1 MENCINKDNLM
12 IELFKIL
19 KKDVAKDNNKNLDK
33 RLLCNIIIDQ
43 EELKDSEI
51 IVKFRNL
58 IPKFKK
64 YYNSNMLNCLHQNSG
79 DKQKFPAVNML
90 RQILKCNNLKLTPFV
105 VSNGYDRTN
114 GRKKVI
120 RKYKI
125 ECLNRSNKS

>member
-1 MENCINKDNLM
+1 MENCTNKDILM

-19 KKDVAKDNNKNLDK
+19 KKDIAKDVNKNIDK
-33 RLLCNIIIDQ
+33 RMLCNIIIDQ

-51 IVKFRNL
+51 IVKFRKL

-64 YYNSNMLNCLHQNSG
+64 FYNSNMLNCLHKNSG

-125 ECLNRSNKS
+125 EYLNQNK

>member
-1 MENCINKDNLM
+1 MENSINKDILI

-19 KKDVAKDNNKNLDK
+19 KKDIAKDVNKNIDK
-33 RLLCNIIIDQ
+33 RMLCNIILDQ
-43 EELKDSEI
+43 EELKDTTI
-51 IVKFRNL
+51 IVQFRKL

-64 YYNSNMLNCLHQNSG
+64 FYNSNMLNCLHKNSG

-125 ECLNRSNKS
+125 EYLDRTN